1 MSNEKIAAHILGLQY
16 LSPQAKALQEC
27 FRDFDMA
34 HRGIVIGEIRR
45 IMGNFDFVSNF
56 GIVCALEL
64 LAIYIAY
71 KNGWRDFRKEG
82 YGNAKNL
89 YGLFSRCRVIRGSS
103 IDIRS

>member
-1 MSNEKIAAHILGLQY
+1 MTSNKSQQLLSNQKITDRILGLQY

-27 FRDFDMA
+27 FRDFDLA
-34 HRGIVIGEIRR
+34 HRDIVIGEIRR
-45 IMGNFDFVSNF
+45 IIGNFEFVSSF

-82 YGNAKNL
+82 Y
-89 YGLFSRCRVIRGSS
+89 
-103 IDIRS
+103 